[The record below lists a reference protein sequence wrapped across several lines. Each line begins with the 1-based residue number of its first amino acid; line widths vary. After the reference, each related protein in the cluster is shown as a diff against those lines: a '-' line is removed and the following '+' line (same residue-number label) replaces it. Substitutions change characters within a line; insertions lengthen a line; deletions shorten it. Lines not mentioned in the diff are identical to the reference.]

1 MATVSK
7 FTKAVSTQARFKAA
21 LYSKQGRGKTFTALL
36 WAEGLAARDGKR
48 VAYIDTELGTDFYV
62 KDIPERTI
70 HPKAFDIDRLVT
82 RSIMETI
89 EAIESIDPEVHSVV
103 VIDSI
108 THLWDAAIASYN
120 GKKMS
125 NGGIP
130 IHAWGDIKRPYK
142 KLMSMFL
149 DGNFHAILCG
159 REGVIMEKDED
170 GETEVVGTKIKAEG
184 ETGYE
189 PHILGRM
196 FHDSDDAGHNNVVS
210 VFFEKDRSGI
220 LAGKTV
226 QWPTYATIEPIVGHL
241 GGTHQPQLGN
251 SESAAEKDAS
261 VIEAQQQAAA
271 SERQGL
277 FEQIRT
283 AILNARSLPELKTAY
298 ELTKGKKT
306 KLGEELFGQLEA
318 SKDARK
324 SELLRGE
331 VA

>member
-1 MATVSK
+1 MSVSR
-7 FTKAVSTQARFKAA
+7 FVKAVSTQARFKAA
-21 LYSKQGRGKTFTALL
+21 LYSKQGRGKTLTALL

-48 VAYIDTELGTDFYV
+48 IAYIDTELGTDFYV
-62 KDIPERTI
+62 KDIPERKV

-89 EAIESIDPEVHSVV
+89 EAIEGIDPDVHSVV

-159 REGVIMEKDED
+159 REGVIMEKDDD

-196 FHDSDDAGHNNVVS
+196 FHDTDEAGHNNVVTI
-210 VFFEKDRSGI
+210 FFEKDRSGI
-220 LAGKTV
+220 LAGKSI
-226 QWPTYATIEPIVGHL
+226 QWPNYSTIEPIVKHL
-241 GGTHQPQLGN
+241 SGDHQPSLGTTD
-251 SESAAEKDAS
+251 ATAEKDAA
-261 VIEAQQQAAA
+261 VIESQKAAA
-271 SERQGL
+271 DAERQTL
-277 FEQIRT
+277 YETIRT
-283 AILNARSLPELKTAY
+283 AINNSRTIDELKAAIG
-298 ELTKGKKT
+298 LTKGKKT
-306 KLGEELFGQLEA
+306 KLGEELFSLLETQ
-318 SKDARK
+318 KDTRK
-324 SELLRGE
+324 VELLRAE

>member
-1 MATVSK
+1 MSSK
-7 FTKAVSTQARFKAA
+7 FIKAVSTQARFKAA
-21 LYSKQGRGKTFTALL
+21 LYSKQGRGKTLTALL

-62 KDIPERTI
+62 KDIPERTV

-89 EAIESIDPEVHSVV
+89 GAIEGIDPEVHSVV

-108 THLWDAAIASYN
+108 THLWDAAMAAYD
-120 GKKMS
+120 GKRMT

-130 IHAWGDIKRPYK
+130 VQAWGDIKKPYK

-149 DGNFHAILCG
+149 DGNYHAILCG
-159 REGVIMEKDED
+159 REGVIMEKDEN

-196 FHDSDDAGHNNVVS
+196 FHGTDDAGHNNVVS
-210 VFFEKDRSGI
+210 IFFEKDRSGI
-220 LAGKTV
+220 LAGKTIA
-226 QWPTYATIEPIVGHL
+226 WPTYKTIEPIVGHL
-241 GGTHQPQLGN
+241 HGNHQPTLGTTEGN
-251 SESAAEKDAS
+251 AEKDAAAL
-261 VIEAQQQAAA
+261 EAQAAQVEKDREA
-271 SERQGL
+271 L
-277 FEQIRT
+277 FSQIRT
-283 AILNARSLPELKTAY
+283 AIVNSRDMDELKQAIG
-298 ELTKGKKT
+298 LTKGKKT
-306 KLGEELFGQLEA
+306 KLGDDLFTQLETA
-318 SKDARK
+318 KDARK
-324 SELLRGE
+324 IELMRVAE